1 MDRDLVYQKREMK
14 GREDEFV
21 RVKQQVSHATW
32 YPMGARW
39 RPAHG
44 IQCDMVSRATWQLQA
59 AMNEKEKLVDKLS
72 LIVHETERKKSQRLE
87 EIMARFKTQQ

>member
-1 MDRDLVYQKREMK
+1 MVYQKREMK
-14 GREDEFV
+14 GREDDFV

-32 YPMGARW
+32 SPMGARW
-39 RPAHG
+39 RLAHG
-44 IQCDMVSRATWQLQA
+44 IQSDMVSRATWQLQA

>member
-21 RVKQQVSHATW
+21 RVKQ
-32 YPMGARW
+32 
-39 RPAHG
+39 
-44 IQCDMVSRATWQLQA
+44 QLQA